1 MAADAATCLHVARGT
16 GIGGGRDGLVYKN
29 TLACYTHIHADG
41 VVTWAEALV
50 DRAQSYGRSATANP
64 TELATVII

>member
-1 MAADAATCLHVARGT
+1 MKVTRGT
-16 GIGGGRDGLVYKN
+16 GLGGGRDGLVFKN

-50 DRAQSYGRSATANP
+50 NRAQNHGRGASVNP